1 MRMILAM
8 GLVLASLSINPVEA
22 TKEAHAADIE
32 TLHVRVV
39 GVHDGDTLTALTADK
54 RQLKVRLHGIDA
66 PELGQPFGQAS
77 KRALSDLVFGK
88 QVTLHTT
95 GTDRYG
101 RTLARVTVGDIE
113 VDAQMIATGH
123 AWHYSRYDHTAA
135 LEAAERKARAAR
147 RGLWAHR
154 VPCRY
159 GIGREKREPRPHGL
173 IEPNGSEPFR
183 VSGALSQA
191 HSRSAMQHG
200 GNNLLPEL
208 LYRRNG
214 SRMILPRA
222 WILCS

>member
-1 MRMILAM
+1 MQRSRILLTVAALL
-8 GLVLASLSINPVEA
+8 GLGAGPAEPL
-22 TKEAHAADIE
+22 HA
-32 TLHVRVV
+32 RVV
-39 GVHDGDTLTALTADK
+39 GVHDGDTLTALTDDK
-54 RQLKVRLHGIDA
+54 RQLKVWLDGIDA
-66 PELGQPFGQAS
+66 SELGQPFGQAS

-88 QVTLHTT
+88 QVTLHTI
-95 GTDRYG
+95 GTDRYK
-101 RTLARVTVGDIE
+101 RTLAHVTVGDIE
-113 VDAQMIATGH
+113 VGAQVMGTGH
-123 AWHYSRYDHTAA
+123 AWHYTKYDKTAV

-191 HSRSAMQHG
+191 RSRSAMQHG
-200 GNNLLPEL
+200 GHNLLPEL